1 MKEGIVLRV
10 VSGRDVWRWK
20 VIRNTQERKEKDVL
34 LKRVPFANL
43 FNNLKIYIRACS
55 DRGVSPA
62 LRKCS
67 SHKPDGLN

>member
-20 VIRNTQERKEKDVL
+20 MIRNAQERKEKDVL
-34 LKRVPFANL
+34 LKSMPFANL
-43 FNNLKIYIRACS
+43 FNNLKIYIRARS
-55 DRGVSPA
+55 GRGVSPA

-67 SHKPDGLN
+67 SHSLMA